1 MSLENLVSIN
11 RLQKHTATPE
21 SILKLL
27 SAAERNLD
35 DAQVSSI
42 TPENRFDA
50 AYKAILQCA
59 MAALWVKGYRTPTSV
74 PGHHQT
80 AIQSL
85 PLTVE
90 VDKTTVIVLD
100 ALRKQRNLA
109 DYEGDPITDATLAE
123 CLLQAQEL
131 FTHTRLKI
139 LEMLAAQ

>member
-27 SAAERNLD
+27 SAAKRNLA

-59 MAALWVKGYRTPTSV
+59 VCNGSAVGKWVSNPNQRTRSSHDRDTNFAFDDRS
-74 PGHHQT
+74 
-80 AIQSL
+80 
-85 PLTVE
+85 
-90 VDKTTVIVLD
+90 
-100 ALRKQRNLA
+100 R
-109 DYEGDPITDATLAE
+109 
-123 CLLQAQEL
+123 
-131 FTHTRLKI
+131 
-139 LEMLAAQ
+139 

>member
-11 RLQKHTATPE
+11 RLQKHKATHE

-27 SAAERNLD
+27 SAAERNLV

-59 MAALWVKGYRTPTSV
+59 MAALWIKGYRTPTSV
-74 PGHHQT
+74 PGHHMT

-85 PLTVE
+85 PLTIE
-90 VDKTTVIVLD
+90 VDKATVIILE
-100 ALRKQRNLA
+100 ALRKQRNLS
-109 DYEGDPITDATLAE
+109 DYEGDPITDATLTE
-123 CLLQAQEL
+123 CLQQAKL
-131 FTHTRLKI
+131 LLAHATAKI
-139 LEMLAAQ
+139 TAMMAK

>member
-1 MSLENLVSIN
+1 MSLENLVSIK

-27 SAAERNLD
+27 SAAERNLA

-42 TPENRFDA
+42 TSENRFDA

-59 MAALWVKGYRTPTSV
+59 MAALWARGYRTPTSV
-74 PGHHQT
+74 PGHHMT

-85 PLTVE
+85 PLTIQ

-123 CLLQAQEL
+123 CLQQARQL
-131 FTHTRLKI
+131 FEHARPKI
-139 LEMLAAQ
+139 LEMIAAQ